1 MGETYIFWRDIM
13 NLFQTVKAA
22 VSPRDA
28 AEAEVEGIF
37 LWAYAGLQR
46 LKQNRFRF
54 TESDRARENRE
65 AAKRDNNNIVSF
77 LESDGYIRLKADG
90 SIPSKDLYAIYRM
103 WCDENGLLPL
113 KGRSFSDAV
122 VANASKYNLEHCN
135 NVTNPAGRRVWGFL
149 GIEAVAAPR
158 TLSAENTEYET
169 LRTYI
174 PYT

>member
-1 MGETYIFWRDIM
+1 M

-22 VSPRDA
+22 VTLRDA
-28 AEAEVEGIF
+28 AETEVEGIF
-37 LWAYAGLQR
+37 LWTYAGLQR
-46 LKQNRFRF
+46 LKQNHFRF

-65 AAKRDNNNIVSF
+65 AVKRDNNNIFSF
-77 LESDGYIRLKADG
+77 LESDGYIQLKADA
-90 SIPSKDLYAIYRM
+90 SISSKDLYAIYRM
-103 WCDENGLLPL
+103 WCDENGLSPL
-113 KGRSFSDAV
+113 KARNFSDAV
-122 VANASKYNLEHCN
+122 VTHAGKYNLEHCN
-135 NVTNPAGRRVWGFL
+135 NVTNPAGRRVWGFM

>member
-1 MGETYIFWRDIM
+1 M

-22 VSPRDA
+22 VTLRDA
-28 AEAEVEGIF
+28 AETEVEGIF
-37 LWAYAGLQR
+37 LWAYADLQR
-46 LKQNRFRF
+46 LKQNHFRF

-65 AAKRDNNNIVSF
+65 AAKREHNNIFAF

>member
-1 MGETYIFWRDIM
+1 M

-65 AAKRDNNNIVSF
+65 AAKREHNNIFAF

-135 NVTNPAGRRVWGFL
+135 NVTNPVGRRVWGFL

-169 LRTYI
+169 LRTYV
-174 PYT
+174 PYGWDK